1 MKKKIIPLLIVG
13 TALMAGCDQ
22 KTTESTSA
30 MPASTVDKADAIA
43 VVNGQYIAKSTLAE
57 LEKEIAERGHGQ
69 TFPKEKLVEEL
80 IHRELLVQDAMQ
92 KQLDKSPELIAQLD
106 STKKTLLTQADIQN
120 FVKANPVTDAE
131 IKAEYDSKVAGE
143 NGTEYKARHIL
154 VKTEEEAKKLIA
166 ELDKGGD
173 FAKLANKNSL
183 DAKESQNGGD
193 LGWFVAGQMV
203 APFSEAVVKLEKG
216 KYTKTPVKTQFGY
229 HVILREDSRAQTPP
243 PIEAVKEQL
252 MPFLQR
258 KKVQAMVDGLRKQA
272 KVEILVPLTDEQP
285 KAPAEATATEAAKE
299 IESVA
304 KEATGKVEEAG
315 KAVMETAKE
324 ATTKVEEAGKAA
336 AETATEATGKME
348 EAGKAVTE
356 AAKEATGK
364 VEEAAKAAEKATTEA
379 TDKAA
384 EAVDS
389 AAKKAATETANA
401 IKKAD
406 EMVSPEPK
414 K

>member
-1 MKKKIIPLLIVG
+1 MKKKIIPLLIAG
-13 TALMAGCDQ
+13 TALLAGCDQ
-22 KTTESTSA
+22 KTTESTLA
-30 MPASTVDKADAIA
+30 TPTIDKSDAVA
-43 VVNGQYIAKSTLAE
+43 VVNGQYIAKSALAE
-57 LEKEIAERGHGQ
+57 LEKEISERGHGQ
-69 TFPKEKLVEEL
+69 TFPKEKLIEEL
-80 IHRELLVQDAMQ
+80 IHRELLVQDATQ
-92 KQLDKSPELIAQLD
+92 KQLDKSPEFIAQLD

-120 FVKANPVTDAE
+120 FMKANPVTDAE

-173 FAKLANKNSL
+173 FPKLANKHSL

-252 MPFLQR
+252 TPFLQR

-272 KVEILVPLTDEQP
+272 KVEILVPLTDEP
-285 KAPAEATATEAAKE
+285 PKAPTEAEKAPAEATVTDKAAEAAKV
-299 IESVA
+299 IES
-304 KEATGKVEEAG
+304 T
-315 KAVMETAKE
+315 
-324 ATTKVEEAGKAA
+324 
-336 AETATEATGKME
+336 
-348 EAGKAVTE
+348 
-356 AAKEATGK
+356 AKEATGK
-364 VEEAAKAAEKATTEA
+364 VEEAAKAATEATGKLEEAAKAVEKAATEA
-379 TDKAA
+379 TDKAKETA
-384 EAVDS
+384 EAVDNTV
-389 AAKKAATETANA
+389 KKAASETAEA
-401 IKKAD
+401 IKKP
-406 EMVSPEPK
+406 EEVVSPEPK